1 MATWYAPEP
10 ETHFMS
16 AQRDVAAKRLPA
28 EQYEVNFADIK
39 PPLNA
44 HQAAVEADR
53 CYFCFDAPCTLACPT
68 HIDIP
73 SFIYKIRSGNLVGSA
88 RNILEENVFG
98 AICARVCPV
107 EDLCEGSCVRNTAE
121 DKPVA
126 IGLLQRH
133 ATDALLAA
141 GAPLFERAPASGKRV
156 AVVGGGPAGLS
167 CAHRLAMLGH
177 DVTVFEAR
185 AKPGGLNEHGIAR
198 YKVLDDIAQREI
210 DWLLSIGGIAVR
222 VGERVGSSIGL
233 PQLRRDFDAVFL
245 GFGLGAVNALGL
257 DGEDIPGV
265 FDAVRYIEDLRQSED
280 LSSLPVGRRVVVIG
294 GGMTAIDIAVQT
306 RQLGA
311 DEVTLLYRRG
321 PEHMGASDYERELAQ
336 SHGINVRFWSRPR
349 RLMLSDGEV
358 TGVEIERTAMVASK
372 LVATGETQQLAADMV
387 FKAIGQTLVAN
398 ALDDSAR
405 EILDTEAGKL
415 SVDQNRRTS
424 LDGVWAGGDCVSI
437 SKDLTVAA
445 VQDGKLAA
453 IDIDR
458 ALRA

>member
-1 MATWYAPEP
+1 
-10 ETHFMS
+10 MS
-16 AQRDVAAKRLPA
+16 APRDVAGKRLPA
-28 EQYEVNFADIK
+28 KQYLDNFADIK

-44 HQAAVEADR
+44 HQAAVESDR
-53 CYFCFDAPCTLACPT
+53 CYFCYDAPCTQVCPT

-73 SFIYKIRSGNLVGSA
+73 SFIYKIRSGNLTGSA
-88 RNILEENVFG
+88 RDILAENIFG
-98 AICARVCPV
+98 AMCARVCPV

-133 ATDALLAA
+133 ATDALLAT
-141 GAPLFERAPASGKRV
+141 GTQLFARASASGKRV

-185 AKPGGLNEHGIAR
+185 PKLGGLNEHGIAS
-198 YKVLDDIAQREI
+198 YKVKDDIAQREI
-210 DWLLSIGGIAVR
+210 DWLLSIGGITAR
-222 VGERVGSSIGL
+222 VGQRVGVDVGL
-233 PQLRRDFDAVFL
+233 AQLRRDFDAVFL

-257 DGEDIPGV
+257 ADEGVPGV
-265 FDAVRYIEDLRQSED
+265 FDAVRYIETLRQTSD
-280 LSSLPVGRRVVVIG
+280 LSSLPVGRRIVVIG

-336 SHGINVRFWSRPR
+336 SHGVNVRFWVRPR
-349 RLMLSDGEV
+349 RLVLSNGEAV
-358 TGVEIERTAMVASK
+358 GIEVERTELADGK
-372 LVATGETQQLAADMV
+372 LAGTGQTQVLAADMV
-387 FKAIGQTLVAN
+387 FKAIGQTLVPD

-405 EILDTEAGKL
+405 EILDTKSGKL
-415 SVDQNRRTS
+415 RVDENRRTS
-424 LDGVWAGGDCVSI
+424 LSGVWAGGDCVGT

-458 ALRA
+458 FLRG